1 MLVTQSCLNLRLCS
15 LPGSPVQK
23 FSREEYWSGLPLHSP
38 EDLPDPGI
46 ESRTLALQADSLLS
60 EPHKNMVHKT
70 KNWKIELHQKLTV
83 LYKKKTKQKVKLQN
97 G

>member
-1 MLVTQSCLNLRLCS
+1 MCVSQSCLTLCNPIDFVACQAPLS
-15 LPGSPVQK
+15 MK
-23 FSREEYWSGLPLHSP
+23 FSREEYWSGLPLPSP

-46 ESRTLALQADSLLS
+46 ESRTRALQADSLPS

-83 LYKKKTKQKVKLQN
+83 LY
-97 G
+97 